1 MCNKNQINS
10 GGYFKGSFC
19 GGGEVKL
26 PSCLKLVRIMPK
38 TWNLVCKYI
47 HICFSGNIPFTSKTL
62 LILLMSAF
70 FYKKSAFSGKR
81 CTFTQIYSMRAVLE
95 MFKFSFQF
103 L

>member
-38 TWNLVCKYI
+38 T
-47 HICFSGNIPFTSKTL
+47 
-62 LILLMSAF
+62 
-70 FYKKSAFSGKR
+70 
-81 CTFTQIYSMRAVLE
+81 
-95 MFKFSFQF
+95 
-103 L
+103 